1 MIEGFFGS
9 KTRVKILRQFLLNV
23 EERYY
28 LRQLARDLSLQ
39 VNSVRRELKHLE
51 SCGLLVSANYHNS
64 ILLGLKSNIG
74 GDKLPAKINSSDK
87 KYYEVNKEFIL
98 FPEIKALI
106 LKAQT
111 LVGQNFLNELQS
123 ICTPKLLILT
133 GIFVA
138 QNNFPT
144 DMLLVAN
151 VPKIKLLDLIKK
163 LEIELGKE
171 INYTVMDENEFKFR
185 REIVDVFLNKILESK
200 KIILINEWEL
210 TFTEKGDLPPSK

>member
-9 KTRVKILRQFLLNV
+9 KTRVKILRQFLLNA
-23 EERYY
+23 EEKYY

-51 SCGLLVSANYHNS
+51 SCGFLLSINYHNS
-64 ILLGLKSNIG
+64 TLSDLKSNEPVV
-74 GDKLPAKINSSDK
+74 KVPSSDK

-111 LVGQNFLNELQS
+111 LVGQNFLNELQE

-133 GIFVA
+133 GVFVA

-151 VPKIKLLDLIKK
+151 VPKVKLLELIKK
-163 LEIELGKE
+163 LELELGKE

-185 REIVDVFLNKILESK
+185 QEIVDVFLNKILDSK
-200 KIILINEWEL
+200 KLVLINEWDL
-210 TFTEKGDLPPSK
+210 VFTEKTDSNLIK

>member
-9 KTRVKILRQFLLNV
+9 KTRVKILQQFLLNS
-23 EERYY
+23 EEKYY
-28 LRQLARDLSLQ
+28 LRQLARDLALQ

-51 SCGLLVSANYHNS
+51 SCGLLVSVNYHNS
-64 ILLGLKSNIG
+64 TLSKLKSNED
-74 GDKLPAKINSSDK
+74 GDNLPAKVTSSDK

-98 FPEIKALI
+98 YQEIKALI

-111 LVGQNFLNELQS
+111 MVGQSFLTELQE

-133 GIFVA
+133 GVFVA
-138 QNNFPT
+138 QNDFPT

-151 VPKIKLLDLIKK
+151 VPKLKLMELIKK
-163 LEIELGKE
+163 LEGELGKE

-185 REIVDVFLNKILESK
+185 KEIVDVFLGKILESK
-200 KIILINEWEL
+200 KIVMINEWDL
-210 TFTEKGDLPPSK
+210 IFTEKNDISPLN